1 MSVKGMADI
10 LPEESWKWE
19 KIRSLFLENARRFGY
34 KLIETPIVEHADL
47 FIRGIG
53 DGTDIV
59 DKQMYLFNDKKGKH
73 LALRPEGTASA
84 VRSFVEHKYNS
95 ELLHK
100 WCYFGPM
107 YRYERPQ
114 KGRMRQF
121 HQAGIEAFGVDDPAL
136 DAEQIILARELL
148 VGSFGIE
155 SVKILLNSIGCP
167 ACRPGWQVA
176 LVDYFRRYDR
186 ELCDNCRRRL
196 DINPLRILDCKVQR
210 CSEIAKD
217 APAGRNYLC
226 GSCSAHHNKLKQY
239 LSDMNIVF
247 EDDPML
253 VRGLDYY
260 TKTVFEIT
268 TDKLGSQSALIA
280 GGRYND
286 LVKSLGGKDSPATGW
301 AMGIERIFLLSDIKN
316 ASEKTVYF
324 IALDEPSKIVL
335 FKLFASAAKRRNCRF
350 DYKGG
355 SLKSQ
360 LRRAN
365 GAGAQICAIM
375 GENERI
381 ADTLLIKDM
390 KNKTQKLIKIDEFGE
405 TL

>member
-34 KLIETPIVEHADL
+34 KLIETPIVEYADL

-59 DKQMYLFNDKKGKH
+59 DKQMYLFNDKKGKR
-73 LALRPEGTASA
+73 LVLRPEGTASA
-84 VRSFVEHKYNS
+84 VRSFIEHKCSS

-136 DAEQIILARELL
+136 DAEQIILAYGLIRSL
-148 VGSFGIE
+148 GIE
-155 SVKILLNSIGCP
+155 SVKILLNSIGCS
-167 ACRPGWQVA
+167 ACRPGWQNA
-176 LVDYFRRYDR
+176 LVDYFREYHQ
-186 ELCDNCRRRL
+186 ELCDNCKRRL

-217 APAGRNYLC
+217 APSGRDHFC
-226 GSCSAHHNKLKQY
+226 SSCSTHHNKLKKY
-239 LSDMNIVF
+239 LSNINIAF

-268 TDKLGSQSALIA
+268 TDKLGSQSALVA
-280 GGRYND
+280 GGRYNN
-286 LVKSLGGKDSPATGW
+286 LVKSLGGKDNPATGW
-301 AMGIERIFLLSDIKN
+301 AMGIERIFLLSDIEHT
-316 ASEKTVYF
+316 SEKTVYF
-324 IALDEPSKIVL
+324 IALDKPSKIVL
-335 FKLFASAAKRRNCRF
+335 FKLFASTAKKRSCLF

-355 SLKSQ
+355 SIKSQ

-365 GAGAQICAIM
+365 VAGAQICVIM
-375 GENERI
+375 GENERVTG
-381 ADTLLIKDM
+381 TLLIKDM
-390 KNKTQKLIKIDEFGE
+390 KEKKQKLIKIDEFGE
-405 TL
+405 IL